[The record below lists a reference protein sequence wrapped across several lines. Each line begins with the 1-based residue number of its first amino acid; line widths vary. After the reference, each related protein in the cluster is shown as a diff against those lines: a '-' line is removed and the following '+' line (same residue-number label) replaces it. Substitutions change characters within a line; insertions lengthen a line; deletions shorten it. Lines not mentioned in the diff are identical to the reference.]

1 MSDPNSKRETR
12 HEGVLQLTVVVNGEE
27 THIPEGTSVDRVV
40 GDLGLKPERVAVE
53 LNHRIVRRSQWTS
66 TTLSEGD
73 RVEIVHF
80 VGGGAVSKP
89 LGRDRA
95 TRW

>member
-1 MSDPNSKRETR
+1 M
-12 HEGVLQLTVVVNGEE
+12 TVVVNGEE
-27 THIPEGTSVDRVV
+27 TQIADGSSVDKVIET
-40 GDLGLKPERVAVE
+40 LGLKPERVAVE

-66 TTLSEGD
+66 TALSEGD

-89 LGRDRA
+89 PGRDRA
-95 TRW
+95 TPLVSQIFEE